1 VKPAALALVGLL
13 VTGCGGITFKPEE
26 VALIYGDAKQAYGEN
41 VGPLTQACLE
51 KRLSEPECAR
61 LAALGARL
69 KAADLTMRQRIA
81 EGLSVDWKA
90 ALATAMGALRELAP
104 YLKLIP

>member
-1 VKPAALALVGLL
+1 MTRLGLVLGLVLLA
-13 VTGCGGITFKPEE
+13 GCGGITFKPEE

-51 KRLSEPECAR
+51 KRLSEPECVR

-69 KAADLTMRQRIA
+69 KAADLTMRQRIT

-90 ALATAMGALRELAP
+90 ALTTAMGALRELAP